1 MFLRFW
7 SALGEAIGEPVTPI
21 QPPPNA
27 GSLRLRAVR
36 VRPDVVRSV
45 ASHDLNIVTERLD
58 LARDQLFDLIVA
70 TNTLVYYDVF
80 EQGLALANIARM
92 LRPGGVFLSNNLAL
106 PTPPMNPST
115 FYLPVRYSDIQGD
128 HLLLYRREP

>member
-1 MFLRFW
+1 M
-7 SALGEAIGEPVTPI
+7 
-21 QPPPNA
+21 
-27 GSLRLRAVR
+27 
-36 VRPDVVRSV
+36 
-45 ASHDLNIVTERLD
+45 ASRDLDIVTERLD
-58 LARDQLFDLIVA
+58 LAADRLFDLILA

-92 LRPGGVFLSNNLAL
+92 LQPGGVFLSNNLAL

-115 FYLPVRYSDIQGD
+115 FYLPVRYSDTQGD